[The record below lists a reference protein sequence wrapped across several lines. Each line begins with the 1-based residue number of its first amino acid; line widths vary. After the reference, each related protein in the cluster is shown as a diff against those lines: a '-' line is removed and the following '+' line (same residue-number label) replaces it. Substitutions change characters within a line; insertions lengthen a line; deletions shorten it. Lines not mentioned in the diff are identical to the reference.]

1 MSFVPLGT
9 SCFRWRDFR
18 QQQKIPRFLS
28 IINKK
33 TTSMYENPCKICL
46 FIDDAYKRAFPFL
59 YLHGGYS
66 EFNSFPV
73 AKRCPLA
80 MQRRKWLW
88 SAGYPSQQHLP
99 VMELLEN
106 QLNLW
111 TLTYLDIFGAL
122 TVEDFLHIT
131 TSLQYTQ
138 FCKCFLPEL
147 QSISCPRFFASSHWF
162 SKHLRSTFLG
172 SKEHSGV
179 SMCEPHIS
187 CLRLPWDAKF
197 YLDSC
202 WILSKRDCQA
212 ATFHNCTT
220 L

>member
-1 MSFVPLGT
+1 MMLT
-9 SCFRWRDFR
+9 R
-18 QQQKIPRFLS
+18 
-28 IINKK
+28 
-33 TTSMYENPCKICL
+33 E
-46 FIDDAYKRAFPFL
+46 PFL
-59 YLHGGYS
+59 FYTYTKVTLS
-66 EFNSFPV
+66 SIRSLLQKAVLSPCNV
-73 AKRCPLA
+73 ANGFDPRDI
-80 MQRRKWLW
+80 QVNNTSQSW
-88 SAGYPSQQHLP
+88 SCWRIS
-99 VMELLEN
+99 
-106 QLNLW
+106 W
-111 TLTYLDIFGAL
+111 IFGPW
-122 TVEDFLHIT
+122 HIL
-131 TSLQYTQ
+131 TSLEPWLLKISYISLRHYSTHNSASA
-138 FCKCFLPEL
+138 FCQNCKA
-147 QSISCPRFFASSHWF
+147 SCPRFFASSHWF

>member
-1 MSFVPLGT
+1 M
-9 SCFRWRDFR
+9 
-18 QQQKIPRFLS
+18 
-28 IINKK
+28 K
-33 TTSMYENPCKICL
+33 THVKFARLLMMLTRE
-46 FIDDAYKRAFPFL
+46 PFL
-59 YLHGGYS
+59 FYTYMKVTLS
-66 EFNSFPV
+66 SIRSLLQ
-73 AKRCPLA
+73 KSCPLA

>member
-1 MSFVPLGT
+1 
-9 SCFRWRDFR
+9 
-18 QQQKIPRFLS
+18 
-28 IINKK
+28 
-33 TTSMYENPCKICL
+33 
-46 FIDDAYKRAFPFL
+46 
-59 YLHGGYS
+59 
-66 EFNSFPV
+66 
-73 AKRCPLA
+73 

-106 QLNLW
+106 QFFIFGPWHILTSLDFDCW
-111 TLTYLDIFGAL
+111 RFLTY
-122 TVEDFLHIT
+122 H
-131 TSLQYTQ
+131 YTQ
-138 FCKCFLPEL
+138 FCKCFLPEV

-187 CLRLPWDAKF
+187 RLRQPWDAKF

-202 WILSKRDCQA
+202 WMLSKRELPGGNFSQLYHSVKDKR
-212 ATFHNCTT
+212 NSG
-220 L
+220 

>member
-1 MSFVPLGT
+1 M
-9 SCFRWRDFR
+9 
-18 QQQKIPRFLS
+18 
-28 IINKK
+28 K
-33 TTSMYENPCKICL
+33 THVKFACL
-46 FIDDAYKRAFPFL
+46 LMMLTREPFL
-59 YLHGGYS
+59 FYTYMKVTLSSIRSLLQKGPVLSPCNVANGFDPRDIQVNNTS
-66 EFNSFPV
+66 QSWSCWRISFSS
-73 AKRCPLA
+73 LDLDIS
-80 MQRRKWLW
+80 W
-88 SAGYPSQQHLP
+88 H
-99 VMELLEN
+99 
-106 QLNLW
+106 LW
-111 TLTYLDIFGAL
+111 TLT
-122 TVEDFLHIT
+122 VEDSFTYH
-131 TSLQYTQ
+131 YTQ

-212 ATFHNCTT
+212 ATFHNGNSGESY
-220 L
+220 LSLR